1 MIVDAS
7 ALLAIFLN
15 EPEGERFE
23 EILSAAE
30 EAYISPVN
38 FFEVSTRLDG
48 IWGDAAIGKLESVLS
63 AFGILVE
70 PINRSHMT
78 LAQTAFRQFG
88 KGRHKASLNMGDCF
102 AYALAKSRGEPLL
115 FKGNDFSQTDM
126 ESAL

>member
-38 FFEVSTRLDG
+38 CFEVSTRLDG

-70 PINRSHMT
+70 PINCSHMT
-78 LAQTAFRQFG
+78 LAQSAFRQFG

>member
-15 EPEGERFE
+15 EPEGQRFE
-23 EILSAAE
+23 EVLSTAE
-30 EAYISPVN
+30 EAYISPIN
-38 FFEVSTRLDG
+38 CFEVSARLDG
-48 IWGDAAIGKLESVLS
+48 IWGDAAIGKLDSILS

-78 LAQTAFRQFG
+78 LAQSAFRQFG
-88 KGRHKASLNMGDCF
+88 KGRHKAALNMGDCF
-102 AYALAKSRGEPLL
+102 AYALAKSKGEPLL